1 MILNK
6 QLDAVLVNRVSTIVS
21 EAKSKGDCLL
31 IETDND
37 REVLDIEVIE

>member
-1 MILNK
+1 VILNK
-6 QLDAVLVNRVSTIVS
+6 RLDAASVDRVSTTVS

-31 IETDND
+31 IEIDND